1 MYLER
6 KVPKISVCSG
16 TIGALSE
23 AAGACPGKWPHPVR
37 LYPADFKAVCPFC
50 CGGGR
55 RRLVDRQEIEQEA
68 PRFSRG
74 LLCFILGLA
83 FGSPPAAACL
93 PQGRIGCVSLRRG
106 AQCAPARVGRPAC
119 IRFKNRHDVEAKSA
133 LPRNAL
139 AGIPCSLPCF
149 SSPNGT
155 RCRWAA
161 VWGPPAAAPNL
172 RRKKRR
178 PTLWGPRKAN
188 ENALLTPRPA

>member
-50 CGGGR
+50 GGGRR

-68 PRFSRG
+68 PRFCGASCVLFWDWR
-74 LLCFILGLA
+74 LG
-83 FGSPPAAACL
+83 PPAAACL

-119 IRFKNRHDVEAKSA
+119 IRFENGHDVEAKSA
-133 LPRNAL
+133 LSRNAL
-139 AGIPCSLPCF
+139 AGIPRPLPCF

-155 RCRWAA
+155 RWAGLPFGA
-161 VWGPPAAAPNL
+161 ACGGLSPAGAD
-172 RRKKRR
+172 RMRFSS
-178 PTLWGPRKAN
+178 
-188 ENALLTPRPA
+188 